1 MTIKYKEK
9 TAIISCDKC
18 KTEQENSIG
27 KHNDIWF
34 ALGWSLIKLHDGKA
48 IHLCENCYKVKR

>member
-9 TAIISCDKC
+9 TAIIICDKC
-18 KTEQENSIG
+18 KTEQENSID
-27 KHNDIWF
+27 KYNDIWF
-34 ALGWSLIKLHDGKA
+34 ALGWKLIKKRSGKF